1 MARAGSTYVYCG
13 NKRVASS
20 GTVLLW
26 MAQDPEDLILGVC
39 NSCKFLTPLLHL
51 SFVICFSVKLLQHKP
66 RYSSDPR
73 HHMEA
78 VGNTQGTVVPSSWS
92 PKNARYYTSTSTKQ
106 IKKSSA
112 FLTRAKWER
121 GRITAQCKGEIQTCA
136 EKRRANSCLNLHLH
150 LSDPKGLF
158 GNLVRT
164 QHLLS

>member
-1 MARAGSTYVYCG
+1 
-13 NKRVASS
+13 
-20 GTVLLW
+20 

-39 NSCKFLTPLLHL
+39 NSRKFLTPLLHL
-51 SFVICFSVKLLQHKP
+51 SFVICFSVKLLQHEP

-78 VGNTQGTVVPSSWS
+78 VGNTQGTVVPLSFLVT
-92 PKNARYYTSTSTKQ
+92 NARYYTSTDTKQ

-121 GRITAQCKGEIQTCA
+121 GHITVQCKGEIQTCA
-136 EKRRANSCLNLHLH
+136 EKRRANSCLNLPLH

-158 GNLVRT
+158 GNLART